1 MQGKFKTATL
11 IAGLMTLASVASM
24 AQNQPSAPRQGQGQ
38 GQGQQQGQQQA
49 TQQRQMERSTDQ
61 NRTAEHDRLQQR
73 EQDRT
78 KTHAASAQAGNG
90 AAGGKGIYGGN
101 LMTEQERNQYRERL
115 GSMKTDQERN
125 AFMAQHQEVMQKRSK
140 ERNVPIAVTPE

>member
-1 MQGKFKTATL
+1 MQGRFRTATL
-11 IAGLMTLASVASM
+11 VAGLMTLVAATAM
-24 AQNQPSAPRQGQGQ
+24 AQNQPGTPRQGQGQ
-38 GQGQQQGQQQA
+38 GQGQQQA

-61 NRTAEHDRLQQR
+61 NRTAEHARLQQR
-73 EQDRT
+73 DQDRIQ
-78 KTHAASAQAGNG
+78 SQATAVQSSNG

-125 AFMAQHQEVMQKRSK
+125 AFMTRHKETMQKRSK
-140 ERNVPIAVTPE
+140 ERNVPIEVTSD

>member
-11 IAGLMTLASVASM
+11 VAGLMTLASVVSM
-24 AQNQPSAPRQGQGQ
+24 AQNQPSTPRQGQN
-38 GQGQQQGQQQA
+38 QGQQQGQQQA

-78 KTHAASAQAGNG
+78 KAHAASAQAGNG
-90 AAGGKGIYGGN
+90 AAAGKGIYGGN

-115 GSMKTDQERN
+115 GSMTTEQERN

-140 ERNVPIAVTPE
+140 ERNVPIEVTPE

>member
-1 MQGKFKTATL
+1 MQAKFKTATL
-11 IAGLMTLASVASM
+11 VAGLMTLIAATSM
-24 AQNQPSAPRQGQGQ
+24 AQNQPGTPRQGQGQ
-38 GQGQQQGQQQA
+38 GQGQGQQGQA

>member
-11 IAGLMTLASVASM
+11 VAGLMTLASVASM
-24 AQNQPSAPRQGQGQ
+24 AQNQPSAPRQGQ

-140 ERNVPIAVTPE
+140 ERNVPIEVTAE

>member
-24 AQNQPSAPRQGQGQ
+24 AQNQPSAPRQGQ

-125 AFMAQHQEVMQKRSK
+125 AFMAQHQETMQKRSK
-140 ERNVPIAVTPE
+140 ERNVPIEVTTD

>member
-24 AQNQPSAPRQGQGQ
+24 AQNQPSAPRQGQ

-101 LMTEQERNQYRERL
+101 LMTEQERNQYREHL

-125 AFMAQHQEVMQKRSK
+125 AFMAQHQETMQKRSK
-140 ERNVPIAVTPE
+140 ERNVPIEVTTD

>member
-1 MQGKFKTATL
+1 MQGKFTTATL
-11 IAGLMTLASVASM
+11 VAGLLTLASVASM
-24 AQNQPSAPRQGQGQ
+24 AQNQPSTPRQGQGQ
-38 GQGQQQGQQQA
+38 GQGQQQA
-49 TQQRQMERSTDQ
+49 TQQRQMERATDQ

-73 EQDRT
+73 ERDRT
-78 KTHAASAQAGNG
+78 KTHAASTQAGNG

-115 GSMKTDQERN
+115 GSMKTEQERN

-140 ERNVPIAVTPE
+140 AKNVPIEVTAD